1 MILQLQ
7 QIVFNYD
14 KTAEGEKAKKI
25 LSYLKSDLEGNSQSK
40 EIDTP
45 SVPVKHDNQKIK
57 IQNPIEE
64 DTNFEISDD
73 FD

>member
-1 MILQLQ
+1 M
-7 QIVFNYD
+7 
-14 KTAEGEKAKKI
+14 E
-25 LSYLKSDLEGNSQSK
+25 
-40 EIDTP
+40 TP